1 MNQVKDELYRS
12 KAIRLIEH
20 GIVAASAM
28 ESQLRREQEALIAQ
42 DIDTLQA
49 MVAEKRD
56 TIEQLAGFESEIMAL
71 LQSVDGNVAAD
82 NWVVLV
88 QSLYPDDLR
97 VASVVDHLRENVSR
111 CHALTVENESL
122 VNLGL
127 ARVSMAMQILN
138 GDASPDVY
146 NSNGRDSSQSRG
158 TRNIVSV

>member
-28 ESQLRREQEALIAQ
+28 EAQLRREQEALIAQ

-88 QSLYPDDLR
+88 QALYPDDLR
-97 VASVVDHLRENVSR
+97 VASVVDHLREKVSR